1 MAKGG
6 AVKMRGGGMASKGYS
21 IGGAI
26 DEINKKKMAK
36 GMSKGGVAGGKKTAA
51 KKTTTR
57 KVAKKRD
64 GIAKRGKTRA

>member
-1 MAKGG
+1 
-6 AVKMRGGGMASKGYS
+6 MRGGGMASKGYS

-26 DEINKKKMAK
+26 DEINKKKTAK
-36 GMSKGGVAGGKKTAA
+36 GMSKGGVAGGKKTVAKKTAA